1 MLIISLCIT
10 VFSQAFDRSRIDS
23 LKAVVSNDSVAVANL
38 EYQTENYNSEIDSL
52 APDLLDDNI
61 GDSAAPSITDCDSS
75 ADDDGVMYNAYIDFG
90 ERDKFYLKTEVDTA
104 PLPRFGESFIT
115 SLKSNFPRFGPVNP
129 SYRLGLGD
137 EVVISV
143 WGDVQSVEKLSIDR
157 LGKVTPR
164 GIGAVQVAGKSLDEV
179 QGILVSRYTQIYSG
193 VRNGRHNATTFVDIS
208 MGALRTKQIF
218 VVGNVVSPGTYSVP
232 STVGALG
239 AISYAGGP
247 TGTGSLREIY
257 IKRGGVIIDTIDIY
271 ESILSGNVVDS
282 IGLAD
287 YDVVVVPVIQK
298 RVAIGGA
305 VYSPAI
311 YELKN
316 NESYSDLL
324 QYCGGYQPE
333 AFTRSFNITRTVT
346 QSQRQT
352 ITVFESDSIALYAND
367 SLVIPFVDQ
376 VVNTVSID
384 GAVQRPGN
392 YGTFD
397 GMTLKDLI
405 EMADGVTED
414 YFQDRAEVIRT
425 FEDFDKQV
433 ISVNIGDLLEN
444 EESDENVVLQKWDMV
459 KIYSKWDVQYREYVS
474 IHGEV
479 KLPGKYFLR
488 DSMTVQ
494 DLILLAGGFTERAFT
509 DTVELSRIEFTDRVE
524 GNSTKSIHIG
534 ADENFYLEDG
544 EFLKHMDNLL
554 IHENSTIKEQE
565 IVYLN
570 GEFSYPGFYA
580 KQSDDETL
588 LSLIQRAGG
597 LKSSA
602 YLEGAR
608 FTRAKDSIGTVAID
622 VHRLIERE
630 NSEDDI
636 ILEDGDTLFVPTE
649 PKTVIVDGAVN
660 YPTAVQYVPGE
671 NIRYYIRR
679 AGGLSNS
686 ANDKSIYVI
695 LANGEVREVRKSS
708 RVVNAGSAVIIPEI
722 LTEKEPFNWSAF
734 ATSMLAIASSTLA
747 IMLAVKE
754 LRSDDAVPAK

>member
-1 MLIISLCIT
+1 MILLFLTLFIGTAL
-10 VFSQAFDRSRIDS
+10 SQTFDRSSIDS
-23 LKAVVSNDSVAVANL
+23 LQAVVSDDTAAIADLDYEQELYEQQDSTAVFQNGNAVD
-38 EYQTENYNSEIDSL
+38 TTISET
-52 APDLLDDNI
+52 DDGFEDI
-61 GDSAAPSITDCDSS
+61 I
-75 ADDDGVMYNAYIDFG
+75 DDGVLYNQYVDFG
-90 ERDKFYLKTEVDTA
+90 ERDKFYLRTEVSTDI
-104 PLPRFGESFIT
+104 LPRFGEAFIN

-137 EVVISV
+137 EVIISV
-143 WGDVQSVEKLSIDR
+143 WGDVQSVEKLRVDR

-164 GIGAVQVAGKSLDEV
+164 GIGAVQVAGKSLQEI
-179 QGILVSRYTQIYSG
+179 QSALVSRYTQIYSG
-193 VRNGRHNATTFVDIS
+193 VRNGRSNATTFVDIS

-232 STVGALG
+232 STAGALG

-247 TGTGSLREIY
+247 TGTGSLREVY
-257 IKRGGVIIDTIDIY
+257 IKRSGEIIDTVDLY
-271 ESILSGNVVDS
+271 DNILSGNIIDS
-282 IGLAD
+282 VALAD
-287 YDVVVVPVIQK
+287 YDVIVVPVIQK
-298 RVAIGGA
+298 QVAISGA

-316 NESYSDLL
+316 SEDLSDLL
-324 QYCGGYQPE
+324 RFSGGYKPE
-333 AFTRSFNITRTVT
+333 AYTRSFNVTRTVA
-346 QSQRQT
+346 QSQRST
-352 ITVFESDSIALYAND
+352 ITVFDKDSLTLFSND

-376 VVNTVSID
+376 IVNTVSIE

-392 YGTFD
+392 YGTFE

-405 EMADGVTED
+405 LMADGTTED
-414 YFQDRAEVIRT
+414 YFKDRAEVIRT

-444 EESDENVVLQKWDMV
+444 DNSDENVVLQKWDIV
-459 KIYSKWDVQYREYVS
+459 KIYSKWDIQYREYVS

-494 DLILLAGGFTERAFT
+494 DLILLAGGFTEKAFT
-509 DTVELSRIEFTDRVE
+509 DTVELSRVTSTNRVT
-524 GNSTKSIHIG
+524 GNMISSTQIA
-534 ADENFYLEDG
+534 ADNSFYVEDG
-544 EFLKHMDNLL
+544 EYLQHMDNLF
-554 IHENSTIKEQE
+554 IHENSSIQEQE

-570 GEFSYPGFYA
+570 GEFSYPGYYA

-597 LKSSA
+597 LKASA

-608 FTRAKDSIGTVAID
+608 FTRAKDSIGSVALD
-622 VHRLIERE
+622 VKRLIERE
-630 NSEDDI
+630 EPQDDI
-636 ILEDGDTLFVPTE
+636 ILEHGDTLFVPTE
-649 PKTVIVDGAVN
+649 PKTVIVAGAVN
-660 YPTAVQYVPGE
+660 YPTSVQYVRGE

-686 ANDKSIYVI
+686 ANDESIYVI

-708 RVVNAGSAVIIPEI
+708 RIVNAGSAVIVPEL
-722 LTEKEPFNWSAF
+722 LTEKEPFNWTAF
-734 ATSMLAIASSTLA
+734 ATSMLAIASSSLA
-747 IMLAVKE
+747 ILLALKE
-754 LRSDDAVPAK
+754 LQD